1 MFESHGASGH
11 VQSCMR
17 ITMKSWVLFNV
28 PLLDAPRNPWATIM
42 RIDEKRGTEYET
54 EGVSHCRAG
63 RLATRPVAHFQ
74 RSRLVTL
81 SV

>member
-1 MFESHGASGH
+1 
-11 VQSCMR
+11 
-17 ITMKSWVLFNV
+17 
-28 PLLDAPRNPWATIM
+28 M

-63 RLATRPVAHFQ
+63 RLATGPAAHFQ
-74 RSRLVTL
+74 RSRAVTL